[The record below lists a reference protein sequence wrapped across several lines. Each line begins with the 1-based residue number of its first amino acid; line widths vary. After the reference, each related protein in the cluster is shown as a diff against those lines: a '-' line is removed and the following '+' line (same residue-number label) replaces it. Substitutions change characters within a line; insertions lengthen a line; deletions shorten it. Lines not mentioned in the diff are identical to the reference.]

1 MPTTVGRPQ
10 ANWPHATQGQTELVT
25 ACERTKG
32 ARALR
37 EETPRASRDQ
47 AMTRG
52 TELRRARS
60 ATRAAHTTRAHS
72 RAQSIQEDRPPA
84 VLAFARLVSF
94 CINRVGLSARRRRRR
109 HQVGR
114 HQIDNRRWHRLV
126 RCRRIDVGNLPE
138 LPAAAALLCGC
149 RSWLP
154 AATALGSSSV
164 VTSSATG
171 CCWLCCCL
179 SSASRLREVLACAGA
194 TSFWVAGPT
203 GPISTTPSTSVRVRC
218 PWGMYSLKPVRRG
231 GMMNSRPL
239 ARRCHSCVPEK
250 WYLSQI

>member
-84 VLAFARLVSF
+84 VLAFAHLVSF

-126 RCRRIDVGNLPE
+126 RCRCRRIDVGNLPE

-171 CCWLCCCL
+171 
-179 SSASRLREVLACAGA
+179 VLLAVLLPQRRHACA
-194 TSFWVAGPT
+194 
-203 GPISTTPSTSVRVRC
+203 RC
-218 PWGMYSLKPVRRG
+218 WPALAPLPFGSPVPPGR
-231 GMMNSRPL
+231 SPQPHRPL
-239 ARRCHSCVPEK
+239 
-250 WYLSQI
+250 

>member
-1 MPTTVGRPQ
+1 MPTPQ
-10 ANWPHATQGQTELVT
+10 DGLNASNWPHTTQGQTELVT

-84 VLAFARLVSF
+84 VLAFAHLVSF

-114 HQIDNRRWHRLV
+114 HQIDDRRWHRLF
-126 RCRRIDVGNLPE
+126 RRRRVGVGNLLE
-138 LPAAAALLCGC
+138 LPAAAVLLCGC

-154 AATALGSSSV
+154 VIAVTGSSSV
-164 VTSSATG
+164 ATRF
-171 CCWLCCCL
+171 WLFVG
-179 SSASRLREVLACAGA
+179 S
-194 TSFWVAGPT
+194 
-203 GPISTTPSTSVRVRC
+203 PST
-218 PWGMYSLKPVRRG
+218 PTSL
-231 GMMNSRPL
+231 SPL
-239 ARRCHSCVPEK
+239 SPAKTNLPR
-250 WYLSQI
+250 

>member
-1 MPTTVGRPQ
+1 M
-10 ANWPHATQGQTELVT
+10 
-25 ACERTKG
+25 
-32 ARALR
+32 R
-37 EETPRASRDQ
+37 EETPRDQ

-84 VLAFARLVSF
+84 VLAFAHLVSF

-114 HQIDNRRWHRLV
+114 HQIDDRRWHSHRLV

-179 SSASRLREVLACAGA
+179 SGVTLARGVGLRWRHFLLGRRSHRADLHNPIDLCEGA
-194 TSFWVAGPT
+194 LPLGH
-203 GPISTTPSTSVRVRC
+203 
-218 PWGMYSLKPVRRG
+218 MYSLKPVRRG
-231 GMMNSRPL
+231 GMVSSGATLTLPQLRARKVVFIPL
-239 ARRCHSCVPEK
+239 LIPQPDWDKYHFSSG
-250 WYLSQI
+250 LSHV